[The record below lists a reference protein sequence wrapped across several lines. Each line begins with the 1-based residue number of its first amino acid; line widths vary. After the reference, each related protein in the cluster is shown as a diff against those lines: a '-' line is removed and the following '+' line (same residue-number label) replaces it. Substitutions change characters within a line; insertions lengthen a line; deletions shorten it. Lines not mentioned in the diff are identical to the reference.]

1 MVNHKYGEFSEEQ
14 IKSTKTRMQKQIFFL
29 LLCVD
34 EKTKEEHVNVN
45 VNEAFINLLTW
56 FGGLNEIL
64 SYPPELVRVISLLE
78 EARQEFNSESFEF
91 QKYRKLI
98 LDAGSEVMK
107 IKEKT

>member
-1 MVNHKYGEFSEEQ
+1 MVNHKYGTFSKEQ
-14 IKSTKTRMQKQIFFL
+14 IKETKIRMQKQIFFL

-34 EKTKEEHVNVN
+34 EKTKEEYVNVD

-64 SYPPELVRVISLLE
+64 SYPTELVRVISLLE
-78 EARQEFNSESFEF
+78 EARQELNREDFEF
-91 QKYRKLI
+91 SKYRKLI

-107 IKEKT
+107 IKE